1 MTQEG
6 IELIKSFE
14 GLRLKAYKCPAGVWT
29 IGYGHTK
36 GVKEGDVITEQEAED
51 MLKKD
56 VVGFEINVRGAVIPN
71 LNDHQYDALTSFAYN
86 VGLGNFRK
94 STLLRLI
101 NSGITAREDITN
113 QFMRWV
119 YAGGKKLTGL
129 VRRRTAEAEL
139 YFLPVVPGNSE
150 PKY

>member
-1 MTQEG
+1 MTNQG
-6 IELIKSFE
+6 LELIKSFE

-150 PKY
+150 LKY

>member
-1 MTQEG
+1 M
-6 IELIKSFE
+6 
-14 GLRLKAYKCPAGVWT
+14 RLKAYKCPAGVWT

-150 PKY
+150 LKY

>member
-1 MTQEG
+1 MTNEG
-6 IELIKSFE
+6 LELIKSFE

-150 PKY
+150 LKY